1 MQKGFWQEIDKP
13 IVGLSPMDGVTDAP
27 MRFIAKK
34 YGLADILYTEFVSA
48 EGLWRIKK
56 RGEMDNK
63 IWHDLR
69 FDKTQG
75 PNIAQIFG
83 SDPESF
89 YEAAKIICELGFDG
103 IDINMGCPSPGLEKR
118 GGGAGLIRDKCNAV
132 EVVEA
137 TRRGVK
143 DFFSAP
149 QSTQNSCSDPT
160 SLRLRGPLARDFG
173 ASDSLENKNTD
184 AIPVSLKTRIGSDKP
199 DKKWWELLASLQM
212 PAVAMHGRTFKQ
224 LYSGFADW
232 DLLLEASEIIRES
245 GAVFL
250 GNGDVSQIFVD
261 QETVHF
267 VDPDA
272 STLPSSEVLPVSK
285 LDNLLDGTR
294 KFIVETR
301 GGRRLDLTGMMDGV
315 LVGRGAIGNPW
326 ILDKNQNS
334 KNQNVEVSERLRVA
348 VEHARK
354 FEETLPEQKFFVMRK
369 HLVGYASGFDN
380 ATDLRKKLVMTNSAE
395 EVDLACREWLSE

>member
-1 MQKGFWQEIDKP
+1 MNKGLWKTILRP

-34 YGLADILYTEFVSA
+34 YGGADILYTEFVSA

-56 RGEMDNK
+56 RGEMENK
-63 IWHDLR
+63 IWQDLR
-69 FDKTQG
+69 FDRLQG

-103 IDINMGCPSPGLEKR
+103 VDINMGCPSPGLEKR

-137 TRRGVK
+137 TRRGVGDYLK
-143 DFFSAP
+143 
-149 QSTQNSCSDPT
+149 TQNE
-160 SLRLRGPLARDFG
+160 G
-173 ASDSLENKNTD
+173 
-184 AIPVSLKTRIGSDKP
+184 IPVSLKTRIGSDKP
-199 DKKWWELLASLQM
+199 DRKWWELLASLQM

-232 DLLLEASEIIRES
+232 DLLLEAGEIIRQS
-245 GAVFL
+245 GALFL
-250 GNGDVSQIFVD
+250 GNGDIKKLKTTKNQKLEIL
-261 QETVHF
+261 T
-267 VDPDA
+267 
-272 STLPSSEVLPVSK
+272 SS
-285 LDNLLDGTR
+285 
-294 KFIVETR
+294 
-301 GGRRLDLTGMMDGV
+301 GREIDLTGKMDGV
-315 LVGRGAIGNPW
+315 LIGRGAIGNPW
-326 ILDKNQNS
+326 IFNKTQNYQ
-334 KNQNVEVSERLRVA
+334 KPKTQNEEISGRLKVA

-354 FEETLPEQKFFVMRK
+354 FEEVLPEQKFFVMRK

-380 ATDLRKKLVMTNSAE
+380 ATDLRKKLVMTNCADEVE
-395 EVDLACREWLSE
+395 EEINKWLDVKK

>member
-34 YGLADILYTEFVSA
+34 YGNADIVYTEFVSA

-56 RGEMDNK
+56 RGEMENK

-89 YEAAKIICELGFDG
+89 YEATKIICELGFDG
-103 IDINMGCPSPGLEKR
+103 VDINMGCPSPGLEKR

-137 TRRGVK
+137 TRRGVV
-143 DFFSAP
+143 DYFSLTQAAP
-149 QSTQNSCSDPT
+149 KSVLGSHITVPRGV
-160 SLRLRGPLARDFG
+160 RLRAVLVDG
-173 ASDSLENKNTD
+173 SESSEKKS
-184 AIPVSLKTRIGSDKP
+184 IPVSLKTRIGSDKP

-224 LYSGFADW
+224 LYSGLADW
-232 DLLLEASEIIRES
+232 DLLLEASAIIRES

-250 GNGDVSQIFVD
+250 GNGDVECLTVRDTQKSCSDPTSLCLRGPLPLDFVSVS
-261 QETVHF
+261 E
-267 VDPDA
+267 
-272 STLPSSEVLPVSK
+272 PSDLVVK
-285 LDNLLDGTR
+285 LKSG
-294 KFIVETR
+294 KVI
-301 GGRRLDLTGMMDGV
+301 DLTGKMDGV
-315 LVGRGAIGNPW
+315 LIGRGAIGNPW
-326 ILDKNQNS
+326 ILDRRS
-334 KNQNVEVSERLRVA
+334 SIVDRSTEERLAVA
-348 VEHARK
+348 IEHSNK
-354 FEETLPEQKFFVMRK
+354 FEELLPEQKFFVMRK

-380 ATDLRKKLVMTNSAE
+380 ATDLRKKLVMTNSAQ
-395 EVDLACREWLSE
+395 EVEMVCKEWFSE

>member
-13 IVGLSPMDGVTDAP
+13 IIGLSPMDGVTDAP

-34 YGLADILYTEFVSA
+34 YGQADIVYTEFVSA

-56 RGEMDNK
+56 RGEMENK

-103 IDINMGCPSPGLEKR
+103 VDINMGCPSPGLEKR

-137 TRRGVK
+137 TRRGVEGK
-143 DFFSAP
+143 
-149 QSTQNSCSDPT
+149 
-160 SLRLRGPLARDFG
+160 
-173 ASDSLENKNTD
+173 
-184 AIPVSLKTRIGSDKP
+184 IPVSLKTRIGSDKP

-224 LYSGFADW
+224 LYSGYADW

-245 GAVFL
+245 GALFL
-250 GNGDVSQIFVD
+250 GNGDVECLTVRDTQKSCSDPTSPSPCLPAGRLQGPFPRDFVSVS
-261 QETVHF
+261 E
-267 VDPDA
+267 
-272 STLPSSEVLPVSK
+272 PSDLVVK
-285 LDNLLDGTR
+285 LKSG
-294 KFIVETR
+294 KVV
-301 GGRRLDLTGMMDGV
+301 DLTGKMDGV
-315 LVGRGAIGNPW
+315 LIGRGAIGNPW
-326 ILDKNQNS
+326 ILDRRS
-334 KNQNVEVSERLRVA
+334 SIVDCSTEERLAVA
-348 VEHARK
+348 VEHSRK
-354 FEETLPEQKFFVMRK
+354 FEELLPEQKFFVMRK

-380 ATDLRKKLVMTNSAE
+380 ATELRKKLVMTNSADEVE
-395 EVDLACREWLSE
+395 EVCRNYFRT